1 MRPRLELVIMFDVTW
16 LFIIPIIFLGWL
28 ISRYF
33 VTRNMQQQ
41 EKQQQILKDIKY
53 KQVLEK
59 AKQAEREEK
68 IYKASTGHIPS
79 QLSLAKECEVTNP
92 VAAIEWYE
100 KAAAQDN
107 EMAQYALARL
117 YRRDPLDQQA
127 MLKANYWQAFIDV
140 KQKSPESLFHYGLLL
155 IQGKGVETDPT
166 SGIDYIQ
173 QAAIE
178 GFLSALLFLSDWYV
192 VEETDHYLPEQ
203 AFYWRIQAAKHND
216 LDGLMKTAFCYKA
229 GLGVARDVERVKYW
243 LERAAEHNHPEAQYF
258 VGKMHLGEC
267 ANNAAIA
274 YIWFSMAYAG
284 GYKKARVARDEA
296 APLIGIESIL
306 NVQNI
311 AKEVY
316 KILKKQPVIPHSI
329 ISLLDDCYGRKGY
342 RPTLAD
348 IELLGETQDHM
359 SDDQEISIK
368 EDIAIS
374 MTEPNTIETDNTEE
388 KLATKQDDWTTSW
401 GSSSSDMMIQTTP
414 VANDELT
421 K

>member
-16 LFIIPIIFLGWL
+16 LFIIPIIVLGWL

-33 VTRNMQQQ
+33 ATRNMQQQ

-59 AKQAEREEK
+59 AKKAEREEK
-68 IYKASTGHIPS
+68 IFKASTGHIPS

-140 KQKSPESLFHYGLLL
+140 KQKSPESLFHFGLLL
-155 IQGKGVETDPT
+155 IQGKGVEADPT
-166 SGIDYIQ
+166 LGIDYIQ
-173 QAAIE
+173 QAATE
-178 GFLSALLFLSDWYV
+178 EFLPAALFLSDWYV
-192 VEETDHYLPEQ
+192 AEETDHYLPQQ

-216 LDGLMKTAFCYKA
+216 LDGLMKTAFCYKV
-229 GLGVARDVERVKYW
+229 GLGVEKDVDRVKYW
-243 LERAAEHNHPEAQYF
+243 LERAAEHDHPEAQYLA
-258 VGKMHLGEC
+258 GKMYLGAC

-311 AKEVY
+311 AKEIY
-316 KILKKQPVIPHSI
+316 KILKKQPVTPHSI
-329 ISLLDDCYGRKGY
+329 ITLLDNCYGRKGY

-348 IELLGETQDHM
+348 IESLGETHDDM
-359 SDDQEISIK
+359 SDDHETSIK
-368 EDIAIS
+368 EEIAIS
-374 MTEPNTIETDNTEE
+374 MTDANAIETDNSNE
-388 KLATKQDDWTTSW
+388 KPAMKVDDWTTSW
-401 GSSSSDMMIQTTP
+401 GSSSDMMLQTTSITS
-414 VANDELT
+414 DET
-421 K
+421 KK

>member
-1 MRPRLELVIMFDVTW
+1 MFDVTW
-16 LFIIPIIFLGWL
+16 LFIIPIIVLGWL

-33 VTRNMQQQ
+33 STRNMQQQ
-41 EKQQQILKDIKY
+41 EKHQRILKDIKY

-68 IYKASTGHIPS
+68 VYKASTGHISS

-92 VAAIEWYE
+92 IVAIEWYE

-107 EMAQYALARL
+107 EIAQYALARL

-127 MLKANYWQAFIDV
+127 MLKANYWQALIDA
-140 KQKSPESLFHYGLLL
+140 KQKSPESLFRFGVLL
-155 IQGKGVETDPT
+155 IQGKGGETDPT
-166 SGIDYIQ
+166 LGIDYIK

-178 GFLSALLFLSDWYV
+178 GFLPALLFLSDWYV

-216 LDGLMKTAFCYKA
+216 LDGLMKTAFCYKV
-229 GLGVARDVERVKYW
+229 GLGVERNVEGVKYW
-243 LERAAEHNHPEAQYF
+243 LERAAEHNHPEAQYL

-296 APLIGIESIL
+296 APFIGIESIL

-316 KILKKQPVIPHSI
+316 KIIKNQPVIPHSVI
-329 ISLLDDCYGRKGY
+329 TLLDDCYGRKGY

-348 IELLGETQDHM
+348 IELLGETQDAMNDYH
-359 SDDQEISIK
+359 ETSIK

-374 MTEPNTIETDNTEE
+374 QKEADAAIETDDEEE
-388 KLATKQDDWTTSW
+388 KPAMGLDDWTTSW
-401 GSSSSDMMIQTTP
+401 GPSSSDVMLQT
-414 VANDELT
+414 ASIARDDI
-421 K
+421 KK

>member
-1 MRPRLELVIMFDVTW
+1 MFDVTW
-16 LFIIPIIFLGWL
+16 LFIIPIIVLGWL

-33 VTRNMQQQ
+33 STRNMQQQ
-41 EKQQQILKDIKY
+41 EKHQRILKDIKY

-68 IYKASTGHIPS
+68 IYKASTGHISS

-92 VAAIEWYE
+92 IVAIEWYE

-127 MLKANYWQAFIDV
+127 MLKANYWQALIDA
-140 KQKSPESLFHYGLLL
+140 KQKSPESLFRFGVLL
-155 IQGKGVETDPT
+155 IQGKGGETDPT
-166 SGIDYIQ
+166 LGIDYIK

-178 GFLSALLFLSDWYV
+178 GFLPALLFLSDWYV

-216 LDGLMKTAFCYKA
+216 LDGLMKTAFCYKV
-229 GLGVARDVERVKYW
+229 GLGVERSVEGVKYW
-243 LERAAEHNHPEAQYF
+243 LERAAEHNHPEAQYL

-284 GYKKARVARDEA
+284 GYKKARVARDKA
-296 APLIGIESIL
+296 APFIGIESIL

-316 KILKKQPVIPHSI
+316 KIIKNQPVIPHSVI
-329 ISLLDDCYGRKGY
+329 TLLDDCYGRKGY

-348 IELLGETQDHM
+348 IELLGETQDAMNDNH
-359 SDDQEISIK
+359 ETSIK

-374 MTEPNTIETDNTEE
+374 QTEADAIETDDEEE
-388 KLATKQDDWTTSW
+388 KPAMGLDDWTTSW
-401 GSSSSDMMIQTTP
+401 GPSSSDVMLQT
-414 VANDELT
+414 ASKACDDI
-421 K
+421 KK

>member
-1 MRPRLELVIMFDVTW
+1 MLD
-16 LFIIPIIFLGWL
+16 
-28 ISRYF
+28 
-33 VTRNMQQQ
+33 
-41 EKQQQILKDIKY
+41 
-53 KQVLEK
+53 

-68 IYKASTGHIPS
+68 VYKASTGHISS

-92 VAAIEWYE
+92 IVAIEWYE

-107 EMAQYALARL
+107 EIAQYALARL

-127 MLKANYWQAFIDV
+127 MLKANYWQALIDA
-140 KQKSPESLFHYGLLL
+140 KQKSPESLFRFGGLL
-155 IQGKGVETDPT
+155 IQGKGGETDPT
-166 SGIDYIQ
+166 LGIDYIK

-178 GFLSALLFLSDWYV
+178 GFLPALLFLSDWYV

-216 LDGLMKTAFCYKA
+216 LDGLMKTAFCYKV
-229 GLGVARDVERVKYW
+229 GLGVERNVEGVKYW
-243 LERAAEHNHPEAQYF
+243 LERAAEHNHPEAQYL

-296 APLIGIESIL
+296 APFIGIESIL

-316 KILKKQPVIPHSI
+316 KIIKNQPVIPHSVI
-329 ISLLDDCYGRKGY
+329 TLLDDCYGRKGY

-348 IELLGETQDHM
+348 IELLGETQDAMNDYH
-359 SDDQEISIK
+359 ETSIK

-374 MTEPNTIETDNTEE
+374 QTEADAAIETDDEEE
-388 KLATKQDDWTTSW
+388 KPAMGLDDWTTSW
-401 GSSSSDMMIQTTP
+401 GPSSSDVMLQAASI
-414 VANDELT
+414 ARDDI
-421 K
+421 KK